1 MKKSKISTVKQ
12 DKKDHHYGSFG
23 FCFSFGLRNNYGLD
37 SSGIYSYTYY
47 ANDEVDEMDLMK
59 RYLSEN
65 LLTVFQTFHRIV
77 PGISSKLQEVGKTVK
92 YLCNNHGMLNVMEK
106 EKHVSALTANININA
121 GTRTP
126 HCEKDVSYTIIHV
139 PPQKSSESF
148 ILFQF
153 QINDN
158 IDINLKCVP
167 GTCFTYSAY
176 CLTHRQLSSFG
187 SNCMNISTYIG
198 KRVFDSFKTSF
209 WRKRKKDEEKLK
221 SWMNFS

>member
-1 MKKSKISTVKQ
+1 
-12 DKKDHHYGSFG
+12 
-23 FCFSFGLRNNYGLD
+23 
-37 SSGIYSYTYY
+37 
-47 ANDEVDEMDLMK
+47 MDLMK